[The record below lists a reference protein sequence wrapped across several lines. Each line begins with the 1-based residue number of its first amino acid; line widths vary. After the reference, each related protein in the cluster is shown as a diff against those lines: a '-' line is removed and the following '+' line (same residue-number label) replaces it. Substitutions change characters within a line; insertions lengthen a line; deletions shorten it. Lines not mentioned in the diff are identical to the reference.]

1 MSDSNDKSNK
11 PKGLTGNLNSNKNY
25 KPIPMPG
32 MGIMNPNPN
41 GVPGMPPGMP
51 KKQKTPE
58 EMKEELDKLKGK
70 LEGLKKNIVKKYK
83 FTRFLSILPQAGLP
97 FFAEDENMPVEI
109 EKTNPTLM
117 MMCIPEDNF
126 KDINKIR
133 EDVVSMIKETKE
145 NVWLIVKTEVDIW
158 HYGMDSKFDL
168 LDLAAQSFPI
178 HDNGFLGV
186 LRLASIHKT
195 LVLRKFEKY
204 VATYAIGGSL
214 VRGVADKDSDVDTIV
229 IIDDTDVKR
238 MPRLELLEKLRGM
251 IYDYIREA
259 TALAGVKNPLNVQVW
274 LLTDFWQR
282 VKDAEP
288 VAFTFIRD
296 GIPMYDRGTFIP
308 WKLLL
313 KMGKIKPSPEA
324 VDMFMKSGEQTDSLV
339 KRRLMD
345 CMVDIY
351 FGIVTPT
358 QALMMLTGNAPP
370 EPKGMV
376 AEVEKILVKKE
387 KLMSVKDL
395 KTLEKAIKLYKD
407 YEHGKLK
414 EISGTEIDKL
424 KKESEEY
431 VKSMKLLR
439 DKIETRMQEHESER
453 IERETVE
460 LLKTILG
467 NKGKDALIKDFDKNL
482 VKTGKVQRR
491 MSSVIKDVLNA
502 KAKVKGKKKLT
513 TQEMHKLSAEASELI
528 DALTEYS
535 QRKELVALQK
545 SVVQIKYGK
554 DKEKKAEL
562 MVSNDDV
569 FVISDGQIRKIVKG
583 KLIKSDEKS
592 LNDASKKAKDSL
604 KVNLNSEVMKV
615 LQKEFGEFSFSV

>member
-1 MSDSNDKSNK
+1 MSSSNDKDKK
-11 PKGLTGNLNSNKNY
+11 PKGLTENLNSNKDY
-25 KPIPMPG
+25 KPMSMPG
-32 MGIMNPNPN
+32 MGIMAPNP
-41 GVPGMPPGMP
+41 GMSVAPMIPR
-51 KKQKTPE
+51 KQKTPE
-58 EMKEELDKLKGK
+58 EIKEELDKVKGK
-70 LEGLKKNIVKKYK
+70 LEGLKKNILKKYK

-97 FFAEDENMPVEI
+97 FFAEDENIPVEV

-133 EDVVSMIKETKE
+133 EDVVSMIKQTKE
-145 NVWLIVKTEVDIW
+145 NVWLMVKTEVDIW

-168 LDLAAQSFPI
+168 LDLTSQSFPI
-178 HDNGFLGV
+178 YDNGFLGV

-214 VRGVADKDSDVDTIV
+214 VRGVAGKDSDVDTIV

-351 FGIVTPT
+351 FGVVTPT

-370 EPKGMV
+370 EPKAIV
-376 AEVEKILVKKE
+376 SEVEKVLVKKE

-395 KTLEKAIKLYKD
+395 KTLEKAVKLYKD

-424 KKESEEY
+424 KKEGEEY
-431 VKSMKLLR
+431 TKSMKSLR
-439 DKIETRMQEHESER
+439 DKIEARMQEHESDR
-453 IERETVE
+453 IEKEALE
-460 LLKTILG
+460 LLKTVLG
-467 NKGKDALIKDFDKNL
+467 NKSKDALIKDFEKNL

-491 MSSVIKDVLNA
+491 LSSVVKDVLNA
-502 KAKVKGKKKLT
+502 KGNAKGKKKLT
-513 TQEMHKLSAEASELI
+513 TQEMHKLSAEASELM

-535 QRKELVALQK
+535 QRKEFVALQK
-545 SVVQIKYGK
+545 SVILLTYGNK
-554 DKEKKAEL
+554 GEKKAEL
-562 MVSNDDV
+562 MVSNDEV
-569 FVISDGQIRKIVKG
+569 FVINDGKIRKVVRGNLKD
-583 KLIKSDEKS
+583 SDEKE
-592 LNDASKKAKDSL
+592 LQEASKKAKDSL
-604 KVNLNSEVMKV
+604 KVKLDSNVMKV
-615 LQKEFGEFSFSV
+615 LQKEFGDFEFSV